1 MRREEATCDEEKQVV
16 RQDRFLCRIYYNA
29 PITNTLHTSSS
40 ARLLKANLRAA
51 NLRAA
56 LAVAPLAS
64 ALPRTSFGREEEP
77 QSCGAGLRIASVQT
91 AAGVISRLPSSSSA
105 LLAERASAT
114 GPGVRDAIATIGS
127 GFELEPRRQLFSSRR
142 AISLSI
148 VVCREV
154 RIGREPS

>member
-114 GPGVRDAIATIGS
+114 GPGMRDADAAGS
-127 GFELEPRRQLFSSRR
+127 GFQLELRRQRLSSRR
-142 AISLSI
+142 AIALSI